1 MGFSKKEITVLF
13 AHSLFCGINTEI
25 ATAVF
30 EKHGCGVCEFS
41 MGEIILS
48 PSVTEKKA
56 GLLLCG
62 QATVSTADATKS
74 TLLRYLHKG
83 DLFGIANFFTDE
95 PYVSLIRADQ
105 VCRVFFIT
113 EEAIYELLESDRTFL
128 KRYLTFLSSRVC
140 YLNRKIGYL
149 TAGSAERRLALYLCS
164 FEENEILFGES
175 LSSLSVVLDLGRA
188 SLYRAFDRLV
198 HDGYIEKSGRKV
210 RIIHREAMLKAYQ

>member
-1 MGFSKKEITVLF
+1 MQFSKKDIATLLEHF
-13 AHSLFCGINTEI
+13 LFCGVNAQT

-30 EKHGCGVCEFS
+30 EKHACGVCEFS
-41 MGEIILS
+41 SGEIILS
-48 PSVTEKKA
+48 PTLTEKKA

-62 QATVSTADATKS
+62 QATVSTADASKN

-105 VCRVFFIT
+105 ACRVFFIT
-113 EEAIYELLESDRTFL
+113 EEAICELLESDRTFL
-128 KRYLTFLSSRVC
+128 RQYLSFLSSKVC

-198 HDGYIEKSGRKV
+198 GDGYIEKDGRRI